1 MAEQWPPAADAIEIR
16 IEDIAQLANPLH
28 TAEDG
33 KPSSA
38 TALTLSGIPP
48 EARQRSSSLA
58 AFAPTGEAY
67 PGELAWF
74 IGIPARAA
82 LSYRLSYRF
91 EVLLRLD
98 K

>member
-1 MAEQWPPAADAIEIR
+1 
-16 IEDIAQLANPLH
+16 LY

-33 KPSSA
+33 KLSSA
-38 TALTLSGIPP
+38 TALTLSGIPR
-48 EARQRSSSLA
+48 EARQRCSSLA
-58 AFAPTGEAY
+58 AFAPTEGAY

-82 LSYRLSYRF
+82 LSYRLFYLYRF

-98 K
+98 E

>member
-1 MAEQWPPAADAIEIR
+1 VCSAT
-16 IEDIAQLANPLH
+16 ANPLY

-33 KPSSA
+33 KLSSA

-58 AFAPTGEAY
+58 AFAPTGAY
-67 PGELAWF
+67 PGELAWL

-98 K
+98 E

>member
-1 MAEQWPPAADAIEIR
+1 VCSAT
-16 IEDIAQLANPLH
+16 ANPLYA
-28 TAEDG
+28 AEDG
-33 KPSSA
+33 KLSSA

-67 PGELAWF
+67 PAWF

-98 K
+98 E